1 VVLQIVRR
9 LGIENLHPEVVTV
22 ASDLFV
28 NGHYTQAIF
37 EAVKALEQRVRSQ
50 SNLDESRDLMAR
62 AFGGDPPPIDL
73 SVESGQSGRNEQH
86 GLRLVFM
93 GLSQG
98 IRNPK
103 AHGLIKQDDPQRAL
117 EYLGTVSVLFRR
129 LDDAAAK
136 AGRTRL

>member
-1 VVLQIVRR
+1 MDLQIVRR

-28 NGHYTQAIF
+28 NGHYAQAIF

-62 AFGGDPPPIDL
+62 AFCGDPPPIDL

-93 GLSQG
+93 GLA
-98 IRNPK
+98 K
-103 AHGLIKQDDPQRAL
+103 AY
-117 EYLGTVSVLFRR
+117 ETRR
-129 LDDAAAK
+129 LT
-136 AGRTRL
+136 GS